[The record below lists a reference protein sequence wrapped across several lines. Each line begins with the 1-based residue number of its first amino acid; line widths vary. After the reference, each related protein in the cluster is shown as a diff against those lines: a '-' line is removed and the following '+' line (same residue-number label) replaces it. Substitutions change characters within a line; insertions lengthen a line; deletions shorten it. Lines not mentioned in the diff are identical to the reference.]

1 MVLEKVWKL
10 RKIPW
15 QAADIEKSSLGSI
28 VISQGYRF
36 LDSAD
41 SYIILLVQAADFQ
54 YLMAAVIGRR
64 SSSRKMSYRI
74 PNSTI

>member
-10 RKIPW
+10 RKMPW

-36 LDSAD
+36 LDSAN
-41 SYIILLVQAADFQ
+41 SYIILLV
-54 YLMAAVIGRR
+54 
-64 SSSRKMSYRI
+64 
-74 PNSTI
+74 

>member
-1 MVLEKVWKL
+1 MVLERVRKL
-10 RKIPW
+10 RKMPW

-36 LDSAD
+36 LDSAG

-74 PNSTI
+74 PNSTM

>member
-1 MVLEKVWKL
+1 MVLEKAWKL
-10 RKIPW
+10 RRIPW

-74 PNSTI
+74 PNSTM